1 MKKKKIFGL
10 NIKTDCKY
18 CENASFENSVIICK
32 KYKSIINGKCRAF
45 RYDPIMRIPNNTSST
60 SKFTVDDFKL

>member
-18 CENASFENSVIICK
+18 CENANFENSMIICK
-32 KYKSIINGKCRAF
+32 KNKSIINGKCRAF
-45 RYDPIMRIPNNTSST
+45 KYDPIMRIPNNTSST